1 MSSFFLDK
9 DTKSQSDDARR
20 NSVTNIHC
28 MVDIETMGT
37 SPQSPV
43 LTIGAVLFDPYEQDS
58 VQALENRG
66 FLRRIDLSDA
76 LTYSGGVEPDTM
88 KWWLQQDDAAIKE
101 LVNGEFTSLKQA
113 LVDFRNYCIDRN
125 AHLEK
130 KFFPGWSAYPQACI
144 LWAKSPDFDCKI
156 LENACRAVDE
166 AMPMRFFQYRCVRTL
181 QDLCWP
187 EGPEARPRFAFG
199 TAHDAR
205 ADAVNQALMVQAGYK
220 ELGMSKTDVT
230 FDTF

>member
-1 MSSFFLDK
+1 
-9 DTKSQSDDARR
+9 
-20 NSVTNIHC
+20 

-43 LTIGAVLFDPYEQDS
+43 LTIGAVLFDPHEQNS
-58 VQALENRG
+58 VQQLENIG

-76 LTYSGGVEPDTM
+76 LRNSGGVEPDTL
-88 KWWLQQDDAAIKE
+88 KWWLEQDDKAIKA
-101 LVNGEFTSLKQA
+101 LVTGEAVSLKQA
-113 LVDFRNYCIDRN
+113 LIDFRNYCIDRAPQLDN
-125 AHLEK
+125 
-130 KFFPGWSAYPQACI
+130 KFFNGFSQYPIGCI

-156 LENACRAVDE
+156 LENACKAVGE
-166 AMPMRFFQYRCVRTL
+166 QMPMKFYQYRCVRTL

-187 EGPEARPRFAFG
+187 EGPSTRPIFKFG

-220 ELGMSKTDVT
+220 ELGLNNKQDVK